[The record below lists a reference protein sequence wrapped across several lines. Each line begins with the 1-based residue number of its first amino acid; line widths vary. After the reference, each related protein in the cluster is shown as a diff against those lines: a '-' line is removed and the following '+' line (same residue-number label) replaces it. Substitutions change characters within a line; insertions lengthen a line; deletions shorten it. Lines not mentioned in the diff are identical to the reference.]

1 MSVQDQINNDI
12 KEMLLSQDNFNRT
25 EVFIMKAI
33 SRTVV
38 PIKPGKKS
46 DAEAFMSQKS
56 REISSVK
63 GLINWGFMYTDENE
77 ITVIAVYTNKDSA
90 QNATKYV
97 NELNFDGHIILTDL
111 CAPKPVASN
120 CQRMWMTTKANAERP
135 YFQTNERVIAIDA

>member
-1 MSVQDQINNDI
+1 
-12 KEMLLSQDNFNRT
+12 MLLSQDNFNRT

-56 REISSVK
+56 REISSVE

-97 NELNFDGHIILTDL
+97 NELLGEV
-111 CAPKPVASN
+111 APLVSAPPIRN
-120 CQRMWMTTKANAERP
+120 I
-135 YFQTNERVIAIDA
+135 YDAQWY